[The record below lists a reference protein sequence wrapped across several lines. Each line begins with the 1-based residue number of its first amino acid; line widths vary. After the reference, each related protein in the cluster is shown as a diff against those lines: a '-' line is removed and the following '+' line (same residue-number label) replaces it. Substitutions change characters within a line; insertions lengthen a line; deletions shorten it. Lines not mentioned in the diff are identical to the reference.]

1 MDMMS
6 NNYDAFGN
14 ILSTPEIEVIPTR
27 RAEVVDVSNVSDV
40 NQIRSP
46 LAETLMTKHLNR
58 SGMEGLDS
66 TRARNILYDFALK
79 VAKAESSGDPK
90 VKNRPLEG
98 KEASSATGLYQFLVG
113 NADEGEDNSSLQ
125 VAVNRAKKRI
135 DAPWLD
141 EVFKTGKV
149 EDLTPDQQTVL
160 FLGDILEKTKYDSK
174 GKPIKRY
181 GDKLF
186 KQLLDPNASEKEQK
200 KAMYKIYLNLH
211 HTKKEGEAWDQKI
224 LDNANRE
231 ILGIKN

>member
-1 MDMMS
+1 MS

-27 RAEVVDVSNVSDV
+27 RAEVIDVSNVSDV

-79 VAKAESSGDPK
+79 VGRAESSGNPK
-90 VKNRPLEG
+90 ARNKPLEG
-98 KEASSATGLYQFLVG
+98 QEASSATGLYQFLVG
-113 NADEGEDNSSLQ
+113 NADKGEDNSSLQ

-160 FLGDILEKTKYDSK
+160 FLGDILEKK
-174 GKPIKRY
+174 GS
-181 GDKLF
+181 DKLI
-186 KQLLDPNASEKEQK
+186 KSLLDPNASEKEQK

-211 HTKKEGEAWDQKI
+211 HTKKEDEAWDPKI
-224 LDNANRE
+224 LNNANRE
-231 ILGIKN
+231 ILGINN

>member
-1 MDMMS
+1 
-6 NNYDAFGN
+6 
-14 ILSTPEIEVIPTR
+14 
-27 RAEVVDVSNVSDV
+27 
-40 NQIRSP
+40 
-46 LAETLMTKHLNR
+46 
-58 SGMEGLDS
+58 MEGLDS

-79 VAKAESSGDPK
+79 VGRAESSGNPK
-90 VKNRPLEG
+90 ARNKPLEG

-113 NADEGEDNSSLQ
+113 NADKGEDNSSLQ

-160 FLGDILEKTKYDSK
+160 FLGDILEKEGS
-174 GKPIKRY
+174 
-181 GDKLF
+181 DKLI
-186 KQLLDPNASEKEQK
+186 KSLLDPNSSEKEQK

-211 HTKKEGEAWDQKI
+211 HTKKEGEAWDPKI

>member
-1 MDMMS
+1 MS

-14 ILSTPEIEVIPTR
+14 ILSTPEMEVIPSR
-27 RAEVVDVSNVSDV
+27 RAEIVDVSNVSDV

-66 TRARNILYDFALK
+66 TKARNVLYDFALK
-79 VAKAESSGDPK
+79 VGRAESSGDPK

-113 NADEGEDNSSLQ
+113 TEGGQSALQ
-125 VAVNRAKKRI
+125 TAVNRAKKRI

-160 FLGDILEKTKYDSK
+160 FLGDILEKEGS
-174 GKPIKRY
+174 
-181 GDKLF
+181 DKLI
-186 KQLLDPNASEKEQK
+186 KSLLDPNASEKEQK

-211 HTKKEGEAWDQKI
+211 HTKKEGEAWDPKI
-224 LDNANRE
+224 LANANRE

>member
-14 ILSTPEIEVIPTR
+14 ILSTPEMEVIPTR
-27 RAEVVDVSNVSDV
+27 RAEVVDISNVKDV

-58 SGMEGLDS
+58 SGMKGLDS

-79 VAKAESSGDPK
+79 VGRAESSGNPK
-90 VKNRPLEG
+90 AKNKPLEG
-98 KEASSATGLYQFLVG
+98 EEASTATGLYQFLVG
-113 NADEGEDNSSLQ
+113 NADKGKDNSSLQ
-125 VAVNRAKKRI
+125 TAVNRAKKRI
-135 DAPWLD
+135 DASWLD

-160 FLGDILEKTKYDSK
+160 FLGDILEKK
-174 GKPIKRY
+174 GS
-181 GDKLF
+181 DKLI
-186 KQLLDPNASEKEQK
+186 KSLLDPNASEKEQK

-211 HTKKEGEAWDQKI
+211 HTKKEGEAWDPRI
-224 LDNANRE
+224 LKNANRE

>member
-1 MDMMS
+1 MIS

-14 ILSTPEIEVIPTR
+14 ILSTPEMEVIPTR
-27 RAEVVDVSNVSDV
+27 RAEVVDISNVKDV

-58 SGMEGLDS
+58 SGMKGLDS

-79 VAKAESSGDPK
+79 VGRAESSGNPK
-90 VKNRPLEG
+90 ARNKPLEG
-98 KEASSATGLYQFLVG
+98 EEASTATGLYQFLVG
-113 NADEGEDNSSLQ
+113 NADKGKDNSSLQ
-125 VAVNRAKKRI
+125 TAVNRAKKRI
-135 DAPWLD
+135 DASWLD

-160 FLGDILEKTKYDSK
+160 FLGDILEKK
-174 GKPIKRY
+174 GS
-181 GDKLF
+181 DKLI

-211 HTKKEGEAWDQKI
+211 HTKKEGEAWDPRI
-224 LDNANRE
+224 LKNANRE

>member
-14 ILSTPEIEVIPTR
+14 ILSTPEMEVIPSR
-27 RAEVVDVSNVSDV
+27 RAEIVDVSNVSDV

-66 TRARNILYDFALK
+66 TKARNVLYDFALK
-79 VAKAESSGDPK
+79 VGRAESSGDPK

-113 NADEGEDNSSLQ
+113 TEGGQSALQ
-125 VAVNRAKKRI
+125 TAVNRAKKRI

-160 FLGDILEKTKYDSK
+160 FLGDILEKEGS
-174 GKPIKRY
+174 
-181 GDKLF
+181 DKLI
-186 KQLLDPNASEKEQK
+186 KSLLDPNASEKEQK

-211 HTKKEGEAWDQKI
+211 HTKKEGEAWDPKI
-224 LDNANRE
+224 LANANRE

>member
-1 MDMMS
+1 MS

-14 ILSTPEIEVIPTR
+14 ILSTPEMEVIPSR
-27 RAEVVDVSNVSDV
+27 RAEIVDVSNVSDV

-66 TRARNILYDFALK
+66 TKARNVLYDFALK
-79 VAKAESSGDPK
+79 VGRAESSGDPK

-113 NADEGEDNSSLQ
+113 TEGGQSALQ
-125 VAVNRAKKRI
+125 TAVNRAKKRI

-160 FLGDILEKTKYDSK
+160 FLGDILEKEGS
-174 GKPIKRY
+174 
-181 GDKLF
+181 DKLI
-186 KQLLDPNASEKEQK
+186 KSLLDPNASEKEQK

-211 HTKKEGEAWDQKI
+211 HTKKEGEAWDPKI

>member
-1 MDMMS
+1 MS

-14 ILSTPEIEVIPTR
+14 ILSTPEMEVIPSR
-27 RAEVVDVSNVSDV
+27 RAEIVDVSNVSDV

-66 TRARNILYDFALK
+66 TKARNVLYDFALK
-79 VAKAESSGDPK
+79 VGRAESSGDPK

-113 NADEGEDNSSLQ
+113 TEGGQSALQ
-125 VAVNRAKKRI
+125 TAVNRAKKRI
-135 DAPWLD
+135 DASWLD

-160 FLGDILEKTKYDSK
+160 FLGDILEKEGS
-174 GKPIKRY
+174 
-181 GDKLF
+181 DKLI
-186 KQLLDPNASEKEQK
+186 KSLLDPNASEKEQK

-211 HTKKEGEAWDQKI
+211 HTKKEGEAWDPKI

>member
-1 MDMMS
+1 MVS

-14 ILSTPEIEVIPTR
+14 ILSTPEMEVIPTR

-79 VAKAESSGDPK
+79 VARAESSGDPK

-98 KEASSATGLYQFLVG
+98 KEASSATGLYQFLVD
-113 NADEGEDNSSLQ
+113 NADKGEDNSSLQ
-125 VAVNRAKKRI
+125 TAVNRAKKRI

-160 FLGDILEKTKYDSK
+160 FLGDILEKK
-174 GKPIKRY
+174 GS
-181 GDKLF
+181 DKLI
-186 KQLLDPNASEKEQK
+186 KSLLDPNAGEKEQK

-211 HTKKEGEAWDQKI
+211 HTKKEGEAWDKKI
-224 LDNANRE
+224 LENANRE
-231 ILGIKN
+231 ILGITN

>member
-1 MDMMS
+1 MS

-14 ILSTPEIEVIPTR
+14 ILSTPEMEVIPTR
-27 RAEVVDVSNVSDV
+27 RAEVVDISNVKDV

-58 SGMEGLDS
+58 SGMKGLDS

-79 VAKAESSGDPK
+79 VGRAESSGNPK
-90 VKNRPLEG
+90 ARNKPLEG
-98 KEASSATGLYQFLVG
+98 EEASTATGLYQFLVG
-113 NADEGEDNSSLQ
+113 NADKGKDNSSLQ
-125 VAVNRAKKRI
+125 TAVNRAKKRI

-160 FLGDILEKTKYDSK
+160 FLGDILEKEGS
-174 GKPIKRY
+174 
-181 GDKLF
+181 DKLI
-186 KQLLDPNASEKEQK
+186 KSLLDPNASEKEQK
-200 KAMYKIYLNLH
+200 KAMYKIYLKLH
-211 HTKKEGEAWDQKI
+211 HTKKEGEAWDPRI
-224 LDNANRE
+224 LRNANRE

>member
-1 MDMMS
+1 MS

-14 ILSTPEIEVIPTR
+14 ILSTPEMEVIPTR
-27 RAEVVDVSNVSDV
+27 RAEVIEVSNVSDV

-79 VAKAESSGDPK
+79 VGRAESSGNPK
-90 VKNRPLEG
+90 ARNKPLEG

-113 NADEGEDNSSLQ
+113 NADKGEDNSSLQ

-160 FLGDILEKTKYDSK
+160 FLGDILEKK
-174 GKPIKRY
+174 GS
-181 GDKLF
+181 DKLI
-186 KQLLDPNASEKEQK
+186 KSLLDPNASEKEQK

-211 HTKKEGEAWDQKI
+211 HTKKEDEAWDPKI
-224 LDNANRE
+224 INNANRE
-231 ILGIKN
+231 ILGINN

>member
-14 ILSTPEIEVIPTR
+14 ILSTPEMEVIPTR

-79 VAKAESSGDPK
+79 VGRAESSGNPK
-90 VKNRPLEG
+90 ARNKPLEG

-113 NADEGEDNSSLQ
+113 TEGGQSALQ
-125 VAVNRAKKRI
+125 TAVNRAKKRI

-149 EDLTPDQQTVL
+149 EDLTPDQQTIL
-160 FLGDILEKTKYDSK
+160 FLGDILEKEGS
-174 GKPIKRY
+174 
-181 GDKLF
+181 DKLI
-186 KQLLDPNASEKEQK
+186 KSLLDPNASEKEQK

-211 HTKKEGEAWDQKI
+211 HTKKEGEAWDPKI
-224 LDNANRE
+224 LANANRE

>member
-1 MDMMS
+1 MS

-14 ILSTPEIEVIPTR
+14 ILSTPEMEVIPSR
-27 RAEVVDVSNVSDV
+27 RAELVDVSNVSDV

-66 TRARNILYDFALK
+66 TRARNVLYDFALK
-79 VAKAESSGDPK
+79 VGRAESSGDPK

-113 NADEGEDNSSLQ
+113 TEGGQSALQ
-125 VAVNRAKKRI
+125 TAVNRAKKRI

-160 FLGDILEKTKYDSK
+160 FLGDILEKEGS
-174 GKPIKRY
+174 
-181 GDKLF
+181 DKLI
-186 KQLLDPNASEKEQK
+186 KSLLDPNASEKEQK

-211 HTKKEGEAWDQKI
+211 HTKKEGEAWDPKI

>member
-1 MDMMS
+1 MS

-14 ILSTPEIEVIPTR
+14 ILSTPEMEVIPTR
-27 RAEVVDVSNVSDV
+27 RAEVVDISNVKDV

-58 SGMEGLDS
+58 SGMKGLDS

-79 VAKAESSGDPK
+79 VGRAESSGNPK
-90 VKNRPLEG
+90 ARNKPLEG
-98 KEASSATGLYQFLVG
+98 EEASTATGLYQFLVG
-113 NADEGEDNSSLQ
+113 NADKGKDNSSLQ
-125 VAVNRAKKRI
+125 TAVNRAKKRI
-135 DAPWLD
+135 DASWLD

-160 FLGDILEKTKYDSK
+160 FLGDILEKK
-174 GKPIKRY
+174 GS
-181 GDKLF
+181 DKLI
-186 KQLLDPNASEKEQK
+186 KSLLDPNASEKEQK

-211 HTKKEGEAWDQKI
+211 HTKKEGEAWDPRI
-224 LDNANRE
+224 LKNANRE

>member
-1 MDMMS
+1 MS

-14 ILSTPEIEVIPTR
+14 ILSTPEMEVIPTR
-27 RAEVVDVSNVSDV
+27 RAEVVDISNVKDV

-58 SGMEGLDS
+58 SGMKGLDS

-79 VAKAESSGDPK
+79 VGRAESSGNPK
-90 VKNRPLEG
+90 AKNKPLEG
-98 KEASSATGLYQFLVG
+98 EEASTATGLYQFLVG
-113 NADEGEDNSSLQ
+113 NADKGKDNSSLQ
-125 VAVNRAKKRI
+125 TAVNRAKKRI
-135 DAPWLD
+135 DASWLD

-160 FLGDILEKTKYDSK
+160 FLGDILEKK
-174 GKPIKRY
+174 GS
-181 GDKLF
+181 DKLI
-186 KQLLDPNASEKEQK
+186 KSLLDPNASEKEQK

-211 HTKKEGEAWDQKI
+211 HTKKEGEAWDPRI
-224 LDNANRE
+224 LKNANRE

>member
-14 ILSTPEIEVIPTR
+14 ILSTPEMEVIPTR
-27 RAEVVDVSNVSDV
+27 RAEVVDISNVKDV

-58 SGMEGLDS
+58 SGMKGLDS

-79 VAKAESSGDPK
+79 VGRAESSGNPK
-90 VKNRPLEG
+90 ARNKPLEG
-98 KEASSATGLYQFLVG
+98 EEASTATGLYQFLVG
-113 NADEGEDNSSLQ
+113 NADKGKDNSSLQ
-125 VAVNRAKKRI
+125 TAVNRAKKRI
-135 DAPWLD
+135 DASWLD

-160 FLGDILEKTKYDSK
+160 FLGDILEKK
-174 GKPIKRY
+174 GS
-181 GDKLF
+181 DKLI
-186 KQLLDPNASEKEQK
+186 KSLLDPNASEKEQK

-211 HTKKEGEAWDQKI
+211 HTKKEGEAWDPRI
-224 LDNANRE
+224 LKNANRE